1 MYKNMFSD
9 ELFSLENSHRKIPE
23 GEESSPLLEELKK
36 DVLDIKEENLN
47 MDDEIKEWGDYAV
60 ENLQDYTP

>member
-1 MYKNMFSD
+1 MFKNMFSD
-9 ELFSLENSHRKIPE
+9 ELFSLENSHRKILE

>member
-9 ELFSLENSHRKIPE
+9 ELFSLEFSNRKIPE

-36 DVLDIKEENLN
+36 DVLDIKEENSN